1 MMKLI
6 FYCLLA
12 YLVYRLISFWQRLN
26 RPARSAPPPSPPPRS
41 GNMVKDEIC
50 QTYLP
55 QENALREIIDGE
67 ERFFCSP
74 ECRRKCLEERN
85 KSR

>member
-1 MMKLI
+1 MMRFI

-12 YLVYRLISFWQRLN
+12 YLVYRLISFWRRLR
-26 RPARSAPPPSPPPRS
+26 RPAARSPQTPPVRS
-41 GNMVKDEIC
+41 GNMVKDEVC

-85 KSR
+85 KTP